1 VELVSD
7 AEVRKNRSMADRLS
21 SAGFRRA
28 ALALVLAALVQSPP
42 AADGAPRTNVFH
54 DPFLAVT
61 NGLPACPVPEGPLF
75 TEAEARAEAH
85 GRSQRGVSCYLS
97 GRCRLSNAYLYDQE
111 IVPRVDK
118 AIHADGRFADT
129 SVWVLGQRRWV
140 FLKGCVK
147 SGAESAALERLVK
160 DIDDVEVVINELSVG
175 TAAKPRYTAER

>member
-1 VELVSD
+1 
-7 AEVRKNRSMADRLS
+7 MADPLS
-21 SAGFRRA
+21 AATGLRCALF
-28 ALALVLAALVQSPP
+28 ALALSAFATDLG
-42 AADGAPRTNVFH
+42 AADAAVRSNVFH

-61 NGLPACPVPEGPLF
+61 NGLAGCPVPEGPLL
-75 TEAEARAEAH
+75 TVAEAKAEAH

-118 AIHADGRFADT
+118 AIHADGRYADT

-160 DIDDVEVVINELSVG
+160 DIDDVEVVINELSIG
-175 TAAKPRYTAER
+175 TNAKPRYAIPR